1 MKGLDHV
8 PFGKAWR
15 ILVTAFNGWLED
27 RAASMGAAIAF
38 YTLFSLAPMLLLI
51 IAITGLVFGPEAA
64 QGALMGQL
72 EGMMGREGAA
82 ALQAMIASAGKPVS
96 GTIATVVAL
105 VTLIVGATTVF
116 AELQSSLN
124 VIWKAEPP
132 QGSSVVWLVK
142 VRLLSLSLIGAIGF
156 LLLVS
161 LVVSAGLTALSDYLA
176 GIMPG
181 LDLMMQVTNLVIS
194 LAVVTT
200 LFAMIYKMLPD
211 ARIPWRDVWF
221 GSFITAVMF
230 SIGKLLISLYLGS
243 SNIAS
248 AYGAAG
254 ALVIV
259 LMWVYYSAQ
268 IFLFGAEITW
278 AFSLTHGSRA
288 RGHAQP
294 AAQGRAG

>member
-1 MKGLDHV
+1 M
-8 PFGKAWR
+8 PFGKAWQV
-15 ILVTAFNGWLED
+15 LVTAFNGWLED

-51 IAITGLVFGPEAA
+51 IAIAGLVFGPEAA

-124 VIWKAEPP
+124 VIWKADPP
-132 QGSSVVWLVK
+132 PGSSVVWLVK

-161 LVVSAGLTALSDYLA
+161 LVVSATLTALSDYLA

-181 LDLMMQVTNLVIS
+181 LDLMMQATNLVIS

-211 ARIPWRDVWF
+211 TRIPWRDVWF

-294 AAQGRAG
+294 AAEGRAG

>member
-1 MKGLDHV
+1 MKGLGHV
-8 PFGKAWR
+8 PFGKAWHV
-15 ILVTAFNGWLED
+15 LVTAFNGWLED

-38 YTLFSLAPMLLLI
+38 YTLFSMAPMLLLI

-72 EGMMGREGAA
+72 QGMMGREGAA

-96 GTIATVVAL
+96 GTIATVVAI

-124 VIWKAEPP
+124 VIWKAQPP
-132 QGSSVVWLVK
+132 TGSSVVWLVK

-161 LVVSAGLTALSDYLA
+161 LVVSAALAALSDYLA

-181 LDLMMQVTNLVIS
+181 LDLMMQVANLVIS

-221 GSFITAVMF
+221 GAFITAVMF

-288 RGHAQP
+288 GRRAQP
-294 AAQGRAG
+294 AAQG

>member
-1 MKGLDHV
+1 V
-8 PFGKAWR
+8 PFARAWR
-15 ILVTAFNGWLED
+15 VLTTAFNGWLDD

-38 YTLFSLAPMLLLI
+38 YTLFSMAPMLLLI
-51 IAITGLVFGPEAA
+51 IAVAGLVFGAEAA

-96 GTIATVVAL
+96 GTIATIVAV
-105 VTLIVGATTVF
+105 VTLIIGATTVF
-116 AELQSSLN
+116 AELQASLN
-124 VIWKAEPP
+124 VIWKTEPP
-132 QGSSVVWLVK
+132 KEPGIVWLVR

-161 LVVSAGLTALSDYLA
+161 LVVSAALAAISDYLA

-181 LDLMMQVTNLVIS
+181 LDIIMQILNLLIS
-194 LAVVTT
+194 LTVITT
-200 LFAMIYKMLPD
+200 LFAIIYKVLPD
-211 ARIPWRDVWF
+211 VSIPWRDVWF

-230 SIGKLLISLYLGS
+230 SIGKLLIGLYLGS

-259 LMWVYYSAQ
+259 LMWVYYSSQ
-268 IFLFGAEITW
+268 IFLFGAEITR
-278 AFSLTHGSRA
+278 AFSLTQGSRA
-288 RGHAQP
+288 GRRAER
-294 AAQGRAG
+294 AARAGAR

>member
-1 MKGLDHV
+1 MKGLGHV
-8 PFGKAWR
+8 PFGKAWHV
-15 ILVTAFNGWLED
+15 LVTAFNGWLED

-38 YTLFSLAPMLLLI
+38 YTLFSMAPMLLLI

-72 EGMMGREGAA
+72 QGMMGREGAA

-96 GTIATVVAL
+96 GTIATVVAI

-124 VIWKAEPP
+124 VIWKAQPP
-132 QGSSVVWLVK
+132 TGSSVVWLVK

-161 LVVSAGLTALSDYLA
+161 LVVSAALAALSDYLA

-181 LDLMMQVTNLVIS
+181 LDLMMQVANLVIS

-221 GSFITAVMF
+221 GAFITAVMF

-288 RGHAQP
+288 GRRAQP
-294 AAQGRAG
+294 ATQG

>member
-1 MKGLDHV
+1 M
-8 PFGKAWR
+8 PFGKAWHV
-15 ILVTAFNGWLED
+15 LVTAFNGWLED

-38 YTLFSLAPMLLLI
+38 YTLFSMAPMLLLI
-51 IAITGLVFGPEAA
+51 IAITGLAFGPEAA

-72 EGMMGREGAA
+72 QGMMGREGAA

-96 GTIATVVAL
+96 GTIATAVAV

-124 VIWKAEPP
+124 VIWKAQPP
-132 QGSSVVWLVK
+132 TGSSVVWLVK

-161 LVVSAGLTALSDYLA
+161 LVVSAALAALSDYLA

-181 LDLMMQVTNLVIS
+181 LDLLMQVANLVIS

-221 GSFITAVMF
+221 GAFITAVMF

-288 RGHAQP
+288 RRRAQP
-294 AAQGRAG
+294 APQG